1 MDGQEIV
8 SAGDA
13 RATLA
18 PVIGLTAII
27 VAVTD
32 EIPRILV
39 VRRMTHA
46 RATPAQKGLP
56 ADSTDSPDALPFG
69 PLEPERHRTLERGL
83 RTWVEEQTGL
93 PLRYVEQLYTFGDR
107 YRDTRELRGG
117 PRFVTVGYIAL
128 VRQARPSGSGEA
140 AWCDWYGFLPWEDW
154 RDGRP
159 ALIDDVIV
167 PGLESWSAAAG
178 AEESEQRRERAAMT
192 FGLGEAAWDFERV
205 LERYELLY
213 QAELVVEAIRDRL
226 NRSLP
231 GGGAGIDDRA
241 LATARRLGAPMA
253 LDDRRI
259 VASAL
264 GRMRGKLKY
273 RPVVFDLLLDD
284 RRIVASALGR
294 MRGKLKYRPV
304 VFDLLPPL
312 FTLFRLQRVVEA
324 CAGVR
329 LHKQN
334 FRRLVINGRLVE
346 ATGHFDT
353 RTGGRPAKLFRFR
366 HEVLRERSA
375 PGVGIPAMRVE
386 D

>member
-241 LATARRLGAPMA
+241 LATARRLGTPMA
-253 LDDRRI
+253 
-259 VASAL
+259 
-264 GRMRGKLKY
+264 
-273 RPVVFDLLLDD
+273 LDD